1 MKIHLTKKILEKL
14 QQNPDYYNIQEVI
27 QETKPSRIQRTKEK
41 KSKPN
46 KKHD

>member
-1 MKIHLTKKILEKL
+1 MKHHITKKILEKL

-41 KSKPN
+41 KSQHKR
-46 KKHD
+46 KQD